1 MPKAAPRICMQ
12 SGCKNY
18 ATSKGYCKEHQSE
31 SRQYDR
37 LRGNAH
43 QRGYSNVWRKARATY
58 LHSHPLC
65 VACEQQNRV
74 TPASVVDHIKA
85 HKGDQDLFWDTSNWQ
100 SLCQSCHNSK
110 TAKEDMGSWPSS
122 NQKN

>member
-12 SGCKNY
+12 SGCKDY
-18 ATSKGYCKEHQSE
+18 ATAKGYCATHQTE

-58 LHSHPLC
+58 LSSHPLC
-65 VACEQQNRV
+65 VICEPQNRV
-74 TPASVVDHIKA
+74 TPACVVDHVQP
-85 HKGDQDLFWDTSNWQ
+85 HKGDQDLFWDSTNWQ
-100 SLCQSCHNSK
+100 ALCQSCHNSK
-110 TAKEDMGSWPSS
+110 TAKEDMGSWSS
-122 NQKN
+122 TNKNN